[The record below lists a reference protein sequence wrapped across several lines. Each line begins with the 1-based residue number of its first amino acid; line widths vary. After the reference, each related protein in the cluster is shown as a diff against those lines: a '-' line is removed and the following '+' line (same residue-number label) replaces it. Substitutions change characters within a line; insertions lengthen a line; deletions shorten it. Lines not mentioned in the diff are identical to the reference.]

1 MPEEKL
7 NSLEEAKEVLK
18 QIKAENAKHEAL
30 IKREEELGVEKLL
43 SGRSDAGII
52 QPPVDKEEEEKKRI
66 NKWLEPTGRRI

>member
-52 QPPVDKEEEEKKRI
+52 QPPVDKEEEKKRI